1 MIRMDDLS
9 FIFCY
14 KNYRILELSF
24 TSEHFLPQNR
34 AFLYGDAIQVSF
46 FVRNSH
52 LIMAEECYF
61 YLMAS
66 MRKMRM
72 AIPLS
77 YTLEFFQNLFEEK
90 IRENNVSHAII
101 HFFVYRNTENK
112 PLSKS
117 GISYYFEIE
126 EVDDVLSMQR
136 DFEID
141 LIKEINVNTNL
152 LSGIHVHCPENIY
165 AEIYAKENDLDDVI
179 FLNPNK
185 RIARSIYGNLLFL
198 EENRIKIPKTTEGAY
213 ISPLLENFVTFI
225 HKNNLAQIQESEMI
239 AFESQKAEEVL
250 LMSDLKGIFAVT
262 KIRNKSF
269 GKGRF
274 AEMIEKWKNSFDQN

>member
-1 MIRMDDLS
+1 MKLS
-9 FIFCY
+9 FA
-14 KNYRILELSF
+14 
-24 TSEHFLPQNR
+24 SEQSQLNNR
-34 AFLYGDAIQVSF
+34 AFLYGDVVQVSF
-46 FVRNSH
+46 FIRNSQ

-77 YTLEFFQNLFEEK
+77 YTLEFFQNLFTEK
-90 IRENNVSHAII
+90 VLQQGVEDGIV
-101 HFFVYRNTENK
+101 HFFVYRSDDEK
-112 PLSKS
+112 VLSKS
-117 GISYYFEIE
+117 EISFYFEVELMQDI
-126 EVDDVLSMQR
+126 LGIQR

-141 LIKEINVNTNL
+141 LIKEINVNTNV
-152 LSGIHVHCPENIY
+152 LSGIHVHSAENIY

-198 EENRIKIPKTTEGAY
+198 EENMIKIPKTTEGAY
-213 ISPLLENFVTFI
+213 ISPLLENFVTFV
-225 HKNNLAQIQESEMI
+225 HKNNLAKIQESEMI

-262 KIRNKSF
+262 KIRNKTF
-269 GKGRF
+269 GKDRF
-274 AEMIEKWKNSFDQN
+274 AEMIEKWKVNFL